1 MPITLDT
8 DLDPALYPLAW
19 LLGTWRGT
27 GAVQLAGEQGESD
40 GRAIEQELVAED
52 VGDGAM
58 AWTMRTWVLDAPAP
72 VPPTTAFAN
81 APADDDDD
89 AAEGTDASGDGTD
102 AADDAEPQRRLL
114 VAESGFW
121 RVVGP
126 VPGQDLEAAAAAKP
140 GSPEAVVSY
149 ELEATFASSQG
160 TVEVC
165 VGEVRGP
172 RIQLATDTVGRS
184 DGSAAAYS
192 SSTRLFGLVGGR
204 LMWLLERA
212 TETSEMTPYLS
223 LELDRA

>member
-27 GAVQLAGEQGESD
+27 GAVQLTGEQGESD

-52 VGDGAM
+52 AGDGAM

-72 VPPTTAFAN
+72 VPPTAAFAN
-81 APADDDDD
+81 APADDD
-89 AAEGTDASGDGTD
+89 EGADASG
-102 AADDAEPQRRLL
+102 DAEPQRRLL

-184 DGSAAAYS
+184 DGSSAAYS